1 MMAGGGEGMVMKDQG
16 TAGDER
22 WKVVEAAT
30 RLFNATDNRDWSRVR
45 DCFDE
50 SVLFDMSSLSGK
62 EPAWV
67 TPEFIISGWEEGLK
81 DLSAVHHQ
89 IGNIMV
95 EILGRTASLT
105 CYGIA
110 IHYLPNPSGRNTR
123 TFVGSYD
130 IRLVRKKGGWK
141 ISGFAYHSKF
151 VLGNLNLGS

>member
-1 MMAGGGEGMVMKDQG
+1 MKDQA
-16 TAGDER
+16 TTEDNR
-22 WKVVEAAT
+22 WKVIEAVT
-30 RLFNATDNRDWSRVR
+30 RLFTATDNRDWTMVR

-67 TPEFIISGWEEGLK
+67 TPEFIISGWVEGLK

-89 IGNIMV
+89 IGNIIV
-95 EILGRTASLT
+95 QVRGRTASLT

-141 ISGFAYHSKF
+141 INGFEFHSKF